1 MAYPVCVLIADTRR
15 EQFPLVA
22 GQWAMLRGMPC
33 WRLDLADG
41 DFPAQSF
48 GPQTLLALSYPALSK
63 LGATELRALN
73 AIVRQG
79 ATLYV
84 RGGFE
89 SGAIRSLSPF
99 GSGAFKV
106 SSRKT
111 SLGYQL
117 TDHDLV
123 PDVLRTETAQ
133 AETALPGAQLADC
146 AAQGLACAATGGML
160 PFIFALRCGLGV
172 VIYDLMPDEVALV
185 AETPILQRLS
195 DPAARCS
202 ELGALI
208 AVNYAVGRENAPIA
222 AYNILL
228 DDRPRNYDY
237 LNAGRVTRW
246 LGHLDS
252 IAAGTHVDF
261 AWTPIYSHPGRRYIR
276 ALKRFNTGFIWH
288 GLLRHIDHRGLKDPA
303 ASYAQGLRRVEQIS
317 RRYGVRFE
325 PVIVLPYQEADRDI
339 LRYLG
344 EAGFRAAVFN
354 SDLRAGLENP
364 LPAFM
369 RHSTALHEL
378 YLDYLPVLRRY
389 PAPALGRDLML
400 ANAALGLP
408 IIAAGH
414 PENVGLRRLAPLY
427 APRQPVSRYFDEVVG
442 FARAKRLRPLSL
454 EEIATEMI
462 SRPRPVREAIT
473 WRTTV
478 ERIDVA
484 V

>member
-1 MAYPVCVLIADTRR
+1 LPYPVCVLIADRRR

-22 GQWAMLRGMPC
+22 AQWAMLRGMPC
-33 WRLDLADG
+33 WRLDLAAG

-63 LGATELRALN
+63 LGAAELRALSTL
-73 AIVRQG
+73 VRRG

-89 SGAIRSLSPF
+89 SATTCSLSPF
-99 GSGAFKV
+99 GSGALKI
-106 SSRKT
+106 SSGK
-111 SLGYQL
+111 SAGGYRL
-117 TDHDLV
+117 AEHDLV
-123 PDVLRTETAQ
+123 PAVLRTETAQ
-133 AETALPGAQLADC
+133 AEMALPGAQLADC
-146 AAQGLACAATGGML
+146 AAQGLACAATGAML
-160 PFIFALRCGLGV
+160 PFIFALPWGLGV
-172 VIYDLMPDEVALV
+172 VIYDLLPDDVPLG
-185 AETPILQRLS
+185 AETPILQRLAE
-195 DPAARCS
+195 PAARYA

-208 AVNYAVGRENAPIA
+208 AVNYAVGRENATIG

-237 LNAGRVTRW
+237 FNAGRVTRW

-261 AWTPIYSHPGRRYIR
+261 AWTPTYSHPSRRYIR

-288 GLLRHIDHRGLKDPA
+288 GLLRHIDHRGLKEPA
-303 ASYAQGLRRVEQIS
+303 ASYAQGLRLVEQIS

-325 PVIVLPYQEADRDI
+325 PVIVLPYQDADRDI
-339 LRYLG
+339 LRYLD

-462 SRPRPVREAIT
+462 SRPRPVPEAIMC
-473 WRTTV
+473 RTTV